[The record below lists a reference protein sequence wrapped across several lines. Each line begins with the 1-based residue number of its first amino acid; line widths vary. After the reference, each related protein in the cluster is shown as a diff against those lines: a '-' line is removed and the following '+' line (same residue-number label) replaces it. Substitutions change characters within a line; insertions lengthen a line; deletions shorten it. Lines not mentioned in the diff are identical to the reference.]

1 MWGPKMEPISGTP
14 CWSSLVQ
21 WVQNMW
27 RRTFSLRRGE
37 FLGPHH
43 SHPNWWCSVTF
54 ITIVSKCFKYDPKE
68 PPRNPLNFQPMIL
81 LPFHNFPVPSCS
93 PAQRRTSAQFDPKW
107 IQPAFGLR
115 MALGMKP
122 DVHRRN
128 VLLLPSVFSTSLL
141 DLPQC
146 HKHPVLVA

>member
-1 MWGPKMEPISGTP
+1 VM
-14 CWSSLVQ
+14 
-21 WVQNMW
+21 
-27 RRTFSLRRGE
+27 
-37 FLGPHH
+37 
-43 SHPNWWCSVTF
+43 F
-54 ITIVSKCFKYDPKE
+54 ITIVSNTIQKSPHGM
-68 PPRNPLNFQPMIL
+68 PWNPLNFQPMIL

-122 DVHRRN
+122 DVHNRRN

-141 DLPQC
+141 DLPKASC
-146 HKHPVLVA
+146 ARGLNPSEISSRMWYLLWVEAGF